1 MLSDIENSERAEKSL
16 ELQMEKEISNFY
28 YQVAVEISLGL
39 THLI

>member
-16 ELQMEKEISNFY
+16 EKEISNFY